1 MSNTYEQPT
10 KKEHKLPKKI
20 LVAKAREAD
29 VYLPPRTQLHITPED
44 LVHAGDLDDHTPET
58 CWRCAAEEDPS
69 YDVDEDGYCRTRTQ
83 ANAD

>member
-29 VYLPPRTQLHITPED
+29 VYLPPRTQLHIDPDD
-44 LVHAGDLDDHTPET
+44 LAYPDDREHDVET
-58 CWRCAAEEDPS
+58 CIHCQAELDPD

-83 ANAD
+83 PNAD